1 MSAGVLAAFA
11 TESQWDSAHQRLL
24 EAHISG
30 IETYSP
36 APASASSASSALPG
50 WVAAAGLLGALAGFG
65 LQVYADT
72 AAYPLDIGGRP
83 DFSWPSFVP
92 IAFEIGAL
100 CAVLT
105 GFFGFFIINRLPR
118 LYDPIDACRGMR
130 DCMRSDWVLAVRSV
144 DAARVD
150 AARRILR
157 DCRPMSLEDIPA

>member
-1 MSAGVLAAFA
+1 VSAGILAAFA
-11 TESQWDSAHQRLL
+11 SESAWDGAHRRLL
-24 EAHISG
+24 EARIGG

-36 APASASSASSALPG
+36 VPASSSSGSSALPG
-50 WVAAAGLLGALAGFG
+50 LVAAAGLVGALAGFG

-100 CAVLT
+100 CAVMT
-105 GFFGFFIINRLPR
+105 GFLGFFIINRLPR

-130 DCMRSDWVLAVRSV
+130 DSMRSDWVLAVRNVDASHI
-144 DAARVD
+144 DAART
-150 AARRILR
+150 ILH
-157 DCRPMSLEDIPA
+157 DCRPISLEDIPA

>member
-11 TESQWDSAHQRLL
+11 TESEWAGAHLRLL
-24 EAHISG
+24 EARVG
-30 IETYSP
+30 PIETYSP
-36 APASASSASSALPG
+36 APASGSSTSSALPG

-65 LQVYADT
+65 LQIYADT
-72 AAYPLDIGGRP
+72 VAYPLDVGGRP
-83 DFSWPSFVP
+83 DLSWPSLVP

-130 DCMRSDWVLAVRSV
+130 NAMRSDWILAVRGV
-144 DAARVD
+144 DASHLE

-157 DCRPMSLEDIPA
+157 DCRPTSLEDIPA

>member
-11 TESQWDSAHQRLL
+11 TESQWTAAHLRLL
-24 EAHISG
+24 EARIGG

-36 APASASSASSALPG
+36 APPSGSSASSALSG

-65 LQVYADT
+65 VQVYADT

-83 DFSWPSFVP
+83 DLSWPSFVP

-100 CAVLT
+100 CAVVT

-118 LYDPIDACRGMR
+118 LYDPIDACVGMR
-130 DCMRSDWVLAVRSV
+130 DCMRSHWVLAVRSV
-144 DAARVD
+144 DASHID
-150 AARRILR
+150 AARRILC
-157 DCRPMSLEDIPA
+157 DCEPTSLEDIPV

>member
-1 MSAGVLAAFA
+1 MSAGVLAAFT
-11 TESQWDSAHQRLL
+11 TESQWAAAHQRLL
-24 EAHISG
+24 EARIGG

-65 LQVYADT
+65 VQVYADT

-105 GFFGFFIINRLPR
+105 GFCGFFIINRLPR

-130 DCMRSDWVLAVRSV
+130 DCMRNQWVLAVRSV
-144 DAARVD
+144 DASDID
-150 AARRILR
+150 AARRVLS
-157 DCRPMSLEDIPA
+157 DSRPASLEEIPA